1 MRVRK
6 SPPVPVYLSPRHLLD
21 ENFDDCGADFAADV
35 DVDAGADVDWDG
47 PCLLSW

>member
-6 SPPVPVYLSPRHLLD
+6 SPPVPVYLSPRHLLE
-21 ENFDDCGADFAADV
+21 ENLDDCGADFAAGV
-35 DVDAGADVDWDG
+35 GAVVDWNG